1 MNDPNAPAT
10 KADFELLRSS
20 QEQIRSSQEQLR
32 SSQEQFRSSLDELR
46 SSTNELR
53 SSTREEMELLRF
65 SLDEHRAETSH
76 QFDDLK
82 ETFRD
87 SQTELLKAFYSYA
100 EGTNK
105 RMAERELN
113 EVSMRS
119 RIATLEERL
128 LAVEKRLNMPPAA

>member
-20 QEQIRSSQEQLR
+20 
-32 SSQEQFRSSLDELR
+32 LDELR
-46 SSTNELR
+46 SSTK
-53 SSTREEMELLRF
+53 EEIELLRF

-87 SQTELLKAFYSYA
+87 SQTELLKAFYSFA

-105 RMAERELN
+105 RMTERELN

-119 RIATLEERL
+119 RLATLEDRL